1 MTIRVAI
8 APPVKK
14 VQYRNQEPRGNLIAS
29 KKLKIIIN
37 KTIDAVLGINT

>member
-14 VQYRNQEPRGNLIAS
+14 VQYRNQEPSGKLIAS